1 MGDIAFN
8 LDEAPLLRAWLLI
21 LSAGK
26 SALLIGL
33 LSLCSDRA
41 GLKNLAREISRCYSV
56 CKRGEQLEPL
66 TM

>member
-56 CKRGEQLEPL
+56 RKRGEQLEPL